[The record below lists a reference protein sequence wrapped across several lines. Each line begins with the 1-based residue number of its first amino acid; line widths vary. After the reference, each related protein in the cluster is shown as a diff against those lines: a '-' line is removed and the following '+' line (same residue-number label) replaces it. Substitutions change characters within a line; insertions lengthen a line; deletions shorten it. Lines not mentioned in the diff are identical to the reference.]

1 MSKDISEIVAESAAN
16 DLRPIM
22 LDVSIII
29 VNYNTRELVIN
40 CIESIINQTLNLT
53 FEIIVVDNASIDGS
67 QQSIKNIYPHVIL
80 IESKVNL
87 GFGKANNLGTENAR
101 GKYLFFLNS
110 DTILLNNSIF
120 ALYNFNEMYFARFN
134 IGISGGILIDEKGFE
149 TGSFGPLPSK
159 TNMLKSILGLL
170 PRFTKMTSYE
180 NIFFKTNGY
189 LEVGYITGA
198 DMFILKSIFNEMG
211 GFDPNIFMYYEET
224 DLQIRL
230 KNTNYHNFVIDGTQI
245 IHLEGASF
253 NQNST
258 SNNNKRLLVTK
269 SMFYFFRKHSYYFSF
284 ILFKILFFSIRFT
297 TLIQHG
303 YSWGEKKQYLL
314 QIIRS

>member
-1 MSKDISEIVAESAAN
+1 M
-16 DLRPIM
+16 
-22 LDVSIII
+22 DVSIII

-67 QQSIKNIYPHVIL
+67 QQSIKNIYPQVIL

-120 ALYNFNEMYFARFN
+120 ALYNFNEINFSKLN
-134 IGISGGILIDEKGFE
+134 IGISGGILIDKSGLE

-170 PRFTKMTSYE
+170 PRFTKMTSNE
-180 NIFFKTNGY
+180 TEFFKTNGF

-198 DMFILKSIFNEMG
+198 DMFISKSIFNEIG

-224 DLQIRL
+224 DLQLRL
-230 KNTNYHNFVIDGTQI
+230 KNANYRNYIISGTKI

-253 NQNST
+253 NHIDA
-258 SNNNKRLLVTK
+258 NNKKRLLVTK
-269 SMFYFFRKHSYYFSF
+269 SRFYYFRKHSNYLSF
-284 ILFKILFFSIRFT
+284 MIFKILFFIIRLP
-297 TLIQHG
+297 TLLHFH
-303 YSWGEKKQYLL
+303 YSWREKKEYLL
-314 QIIRS
+314 QIIKS